1 MKVMILV
8 VVDTATN
15 PYFSNLVDIFL
26 SDNFKKE
33 GLLADKLSLNSNWFA
48 RQNRLTEYW
57 LRIKPNYST
66 KILILILYF
75 ILLLSLRIH
84 PYCRFF

>member
-1 MKVMILV
+1 MIPV
-8 VVDTATN
+8 VADIATK

-48 RQNRLTEYW
+48 RQQVIYELVA
-57 LRIKPNYST
+57 
-66 KILILILYF
+66 
-75 ILLLSLRIH
+75 
-84 PYCRFF
+84 